1 MAADCASY
9 DLACKTGQGI
19 ADFAQGQIADFV
31 KSMAEGAIAV
41 LKALTTFWME
51 LPSPTVTSS
60 AVTTIQENLSW
71 YTFAFALIGIFIALG
86 RMVFTQQFSTGMTA
100 VKMIINLIIVTAV
113 YATAFTAL
121 IAASDAFA
129 PWIVEEATGQ
139 DLDLAGMLN
148 VELIMSAGIGPGLLM
163 GVLAFLGS
171 LANVIFMLLRAVMIA
186 ILFAFL
192 PTLAAASAS
201 ETGNQ
206 AFKKAQGYLLAFVL
220 FKPITGVIYALGF
233 LTITNPPTFRGL
245 DEAGAALFSTA
256 VGVMTLLIAS
266 LALPALIKFIV
277 PVAANG
283 TSGAFSGAGMVAA
296 GVAAGGAVVSLG
308 AAAATGGASAA
319 AGGGSAALTGGKA
332 AATAGG
338 QSAASSGGQAAAAS
352 SGGGSSAGA
361 GGGKASEAI
370 NGSGGGTAG
379 GSGSGSG
386 SSSGNATGGP
396 SSGAGSSGGSSSPS
410 TSGGSSTGGTGTSG
424 GGSGSASTGGAGT
437 SGGAVPAGA
446 AGGQTPTQTSSGSSS
461 GGSAGDTARVL
472 GDLAAAGGNQAHAID
487 DAAEEK

>member
-1 MAADCASY
+1 MAADATECAPL
-9 DLACKTGQGI
+9 DLACKAGEGI
-19 ADFAQGQIADFV
+19 VDFAQNQIYDFV
-31 KSMAEGAIAV
+31 KSIAEGSISV
-41 LKALTTFWME
+41 LKALTTFWLD

-86 RMVFTQQFSTGMTA
+86 RMVFTQQFSTGMSA

-121 IAASDAFA
+121 ITASDAFA
-129 PWIVEEATGQ
+129 PWIVEKATGQ
-139 DLDLAGMLN
+139 GLDLSGMLN
-148 VELIMSAGIGPGLLM
+148 VELIMTAGIGPGLLM
-163 GVLAFLGS
+163 GILAFLGS

-192 PTLAAASAS
+192 PTLAASSAS

-220 FKPITGVIYALGF
+220 FKPIAGVIYALGF
-233 LTITNPPTFRGL
+233 LTITNPPTFSNL
-245 DEAGAALFSTA
+245 DEAGKSLFSTA
-256 VGVMTLLIAS
+256 VGVMTLLVAS

-296 GVAAGGAVVSLG
+296 GVAAGGAVVALG

-319 AGGGSAALTGGKA
+319 AGGTAAVTGGGGTAAATGGQAAAASTGGKA
-332 AATAGG
+332 AAT
-338 QSAASSGGQAAAAS
+338 SAP
-352 SGGGSSAGA
+352 SGGGGSAGA
-361 GGGKASEAI
+361 SGGKASEALT
-370 NGSGGGTAG
+370 GGGGKSTGDAAPTPG
-379 GSGSGSG
+379 GG
-386 SSSGNATGGP
+386 SSSGNG
-396 SSGAGSSGGSSSPS
+396 
-410 TSGGSSTGGTGTSG
+410 GGT
-424 GGSGSASTGGAGT
+424 TGGAGN
-437 SGGAVPAGA
+437 GGGS
-446 AGGQTPTQTSSGSSS
+446 TSSGTAAPGASGGQATAQTQGGSSNASSS
-461 GGSAGDTARVL
+461 RDTARAL

>member
-1 MAADCASY
+1 VAADTPDCAAW
-9 DLACKTGQGI
+9 DLACKAGEGI
-19 ADFAQGQIADFV
+19 SDFAQGQIYDFV
-31 KSMAEGAIAV
+31 KSIAEGSISV
-41 LKALTTFWME
+41 LKALTTFWLQ
-51 LPSPTVTSS
+51 LPSPTVDST

-121 IAASDAFA
+121 ITASDAFA
-129 PWIVEEATGQ
+129 PWIVEKATGQ
-139 DLDLAGMLN
+139 GLDLAGMLN
-148 VELIMSAGIGPGLLM
+148 VELIMTAGIGPGLLM
-163 GVLAFLGS
+163 GILAFLGS

-220 FKPITGVIYALGF
+220 FKPIAGVIYALGF
-233 LTITNPPTFRGL
+233 LTITNPPTFTNL
-245 DEAGAALFSTA
+245 DDAGKSLFSTA

-319 AGGGSAALTGGKA
+319 AGGAAAAGGGAAAAGGGGATAAASGGQAAASSTGGKA
-332 AATAGG
+332 AAAG
-338 QSAASSGGQAAAAS
+338 ASSGGD
-352 SGGGSSAGA
+352 GGSAGA
-361 GGGKASEAI
+361 SGGKASEAI
-370 NGSGGGTAG
+370 SGGDSSGASTPSTG
-379 GSGSGSG
+379 GG
-386 SSSGNATGGP
+386 SSSGGGNTP
-396 SSGAGSSGGSSSPS
+396 AGGG
-410 TSGGSSTGGTGTSG
+410 GDASG
-424 GGSGSASTGGAGT
+424 GGA
-437 SGGAVPAGA
+437 AGA
-446 AGGQTPTQTSSGSSS
+446 PGGQAPAQTSSGSSN
-461 GGSAGDTARVL
+461 GGAAGDTSRVL
-472 GDLAAAGGNQAHAID
+472 ADLAAAGGNQVHAVD

>member
-1 MAADCASY
+1 MAADTPDCAAW
-9 DLACKTGQGI
+9 DLACKAGEGI
-19 ADFAQGQIADFV
+19 SDFAQGQIYDFV
-31 KSMAEGAIAV
+31 KSIAEGSISV
-41 LKALTTFWME
+41 LKALTTFWLQ
-51 LPSPTVTSS
+51 LPSPTVDST

-121 IAASDAFA
+121 ITASDAFA
-129 PWIVEEATGQ
+129 PWIVEKATGQ
-139 DLDLAGMLN
+139 GLDLAGMLN
-148 VELIMSAGIGPGLLM
+148 VELIMTAGIGPGLLM
-163 GVLAFLGS
+163 GILAFLGS

-220 FKPITGVIYALGF
+220 FKPIAGVIYALGF
-233 LTITNPPTFRGL
+233 LTITNPPTFTNL
-245 DEAGAALFSTA
+245 DDAGKSLFSTA

-319 AGGGSAALTGGKA
+319 AGGAATAGGGGVTAAASGGQAAASSTGGKA
-332 AATAGG
+332 AAAG
-338 QSAASSGGQAAAAS
+338 ASSGGD
-352 SGGGSSAGA
+352 GGSAGA
-361 GGGKASEAI
+361 SGGKASEAI
-370 NGSGGGTAG
+370 SGGDSSGASTPSTG
-379 GSGSGSG
+379 GG
-386 SSSGNATGGP
+386 SSSGGGNTP
-396 SSGAGSSGGSSSPS
+396 AGGG
-410 TSGGSSTGGTGTSG
+410 GDASG
-424 GGSGSASTGGAGT
+424 GGA
-437 SGGAVPAGA
+437 AGA
-446 AGGQTPTQTSSGSSS
+446 PGGQAPAQTSSGSSN
-461 GGSAGDTARVL
+461 GGAAGDTSRVL
-472 GDLAAAGGNQAHAID
+472 ADLAAAGGNQVHAVD

>member
-1 MAADCASY
+1 MASAPGQEDCGLVDIGCNVSN
-9 DLACKTGQGI
+9 
-19 ADFAQGQIADFV
+19 FAQGQIYDFV
-31 KSMAEGAIAV
+31 KSIAEGSISV
-41 LKALTTFWME
+41 LKALTTFWLQ
-51 LPSPTVTSS
+51 LPSPTVDST

-121 IAASDAFA
+121 ITASDAFA
-129 PWIVEEATGQ
+129 PWIVEKATGQ
-139 DLDLAGMLN
+139 GLDLAGMLN
-148 VELIMSAGIGPGLLM
+148 VELIMTAGIGPGLLM
-163 GVLAFLGS
+163 GILAFLGS

-220 FKPITGVIYALGF
+220 FKPIAGVIYALGF
-233 LTITNPPTFRGL
+233 LTITNPPTFTNL
-245 DEAGAALFSTA
+245 DDAGKSLFSTA

-319 AGGGSAALTGGKA
+319 AGGAATAGGGGVTAAASGGQAAASSTGGKA
-332 AATAGG
+332 AAAG
-338 QSAASSGGQAAAAS
+338 ASSGGD
-352 SGGGSSAGA
+352 GGSAGA
-361 GGGKASEAI
+361 SGGKASEAI
-370 NGSGGGTAG
+370 SGGDSSGASTPSTG
-379 GSGSGSG
+379 GG
-386 SSSGNATGGP
+386 SSSGGGNTP
-396 SSGAGSSGGSSSPS
+396 AGGG
-410 TSGGSSTGGTGTSG
+410 GDASG
-424 GGSGSASTGGAGT
+424 GGA
-437 SGGAVPAGA
+437 AGA
-446 AGGQTPTQTSSGSSS
+446 PGGQAPAQTSSGSSN
-461 GGSAGDTARVL
+461 GGAAGDTSRVL
-472 GDLAAAGGNQAHAID
+472 ADLAAAGGNQVHAVD

>member
-1 MAADCASY
+1 MAADTPDCAAW
-9 DLACKTGQGI
+9 DLACKAGEGI
-19 ADFAQGQIADFV
+19 SDFAQGQIYDFV
-31 KSMAEGAIAV
+31 KSIAEGSISV
-41 LKALTTFWME
+41 LKALTTFWLQ
-51 LPSPTVTSS
+51 LPSPTVDST

-121 IAASDAFA
+121 ITASDAFA
-129 PWIVEEATGQ
+129 PWIVEKATGQ
-139 DLDLAGMLN
+139 GLDLAGMLN
-148 VELIMSAGIGPGLLM
+148 VELIMTAGIGPGLLM
-163 GVLAFLGS
+163 GILAFLGS

-220 FKPITGVIYALGF
+220 FKPIAGVIYALGF
-233 LTITNPPTFRGL
+233 LTITNPPTFTNL
-245 DEAGAALFSTA
+245 DDAGKSLFSTA

-319 AGGGSAALTGGKA
+319 AGGAATAGGGGVTAAASGGQAAASSTGGKA
-332 AATAGG
+332 AAAG
-338 QSAASSGGQAAAAS
+338 ASSGGD
-352 SGGGSSAGA
+352 GGSAGSS
-361 GGGKASEAI
+361 GGKASEAI
-370 NGSGGGTAG
+370 SGGDSSGASTPSTG
-379 GSGSGSG
+379 GG
-386 SSSGNATGGP
+386 SSSGGGNTP
-396 SSGAGSSGGSSSPS
+396 AGGG
-410 TSGGSSTGGTGTSG
+410 GDASG
-424 GGSGSASTGGAGT
+424 GGA
-437 SGGAVPAGA
+437 AGA
-446 AGGQTPTQTSSGSSS
+446 PGGQAPAQTSSGSSN
-461 GGSAGDTARVL
+461 GGAAGDTSRVL
-472 GDLAAAGGNQAHAID
+472 ADLAAAGGNQVHAVD

>member
-1 MAADCASY
+1 MAADSGQCAPI
-9 DLACKTGQGI
+9 DLVCKGKEGI
-19 ADFAQGQIADFV
+19 TDFAQGQIADFV

-129 PWIVEEATGQ
+129 PWIVEKATGQ

-220 FKPITGVIYALGF
+220 FKPIAGVIYALGF

-308 AAAATGGASAA
+308 AAAATGSASAA

-332 AATAGG
+332 AAAAGG
-338 QSAASSGGQAAAAS
+338 QSAASTGGQAAAAS

-370 NGSGGGTAG
+370 SGSGGGG
-379 GSGSGSG
+379 RGSA

-396 SSGAGSSGGSSSPS
+396 SSGAGSSGGSNTTS
-410 TSGGSSTGGTGTSG
+410 TSGGSST
-424 GGSGSASTGGAGT
+424 ASTGASGSGQGDARTAGAGT
-437 SGGAVPAGA
+437 SGGTVPAGA
-446 AGGQTPTQTSSGSSS
+446 AGGQAPAQTSSGSSN

-487 DAAEEK
+487 EAAEGK

>member
-1 MAADCASY
+1 MAADEPGCQFFDAE
-9 DLACKTGQGI
+9 CVVGGTIGNI
-19 ADFAQGQIADFV
+19 AEGQISDFV
-31 KSMAEGAIAV
+31 KTMAEGAISV
-41 LKALTTFWME
+41 LKALTTFWMG

-60 AVTTIQENLSW
+60 AVTTIQESLSW

-86 RMVFTQQFSTGMTA
+86 RMVFTQQFSTGMMA

-113 YATAFTAL
+113 YATAFKAL

-129 PWIVEEATGQ
+129 PWIVEKATGQ
-139 DLDLAGMLN
+139 DLNLAGMLN

-220 FKPITGVIYALGF
+220 FKPIAGVIYALGF
-233 LTITNPPTFRGL
+233 LTITDPPTLSGL
-245 DEAGAALFSTA
+245 DDVGTALFSTS

-296 GVAAGGAVVSLG
+296 GVAAGGAVVSLR

-332 AATAGG
+332 AAAAGG

-352 SGGGSSAGA
+352 SGGVSSGGV

-370 NGSGGGTAG
+370 SGSGGGTAG
-379 GSGSGSG
+379 GSG

-396 SSGAGSSGGSSSPS
+396 GSGAGSSGGNSSPS

-424 GGSGSASTGGAGT
+424 SGSSGASTGGAGT
-437 SGGAVPAGA
+437 SGSTVPAGA
-446 AGGQTPTQTSSGSSS
+446 AGGQAAAQSSSGSSN

>member
-1 MAADCASY
+1 VAADTPDCAAW
-9 DLACKTGQGI
+9 DLACKAGEGI
-19 ADFAQGQIADFV
+19 SDFAQGQIYDFV
-31 KSMAEGAIAV
+31 KSIAEGSISV
-41 LKALTTFWME
+41 LKALTTFWLQ
-51 LPSPTVTSS
+51 LPSPTVDST

-121 IAASDAFA
+121 ITASDAFA
-129 PWIVEEATGQ
+129 PWIVEKATGQ
-139 DLDLAGMLN
+139 GLDLAGMLN
-148 VELIMSAGIGPGLLM
+148 VELIMTAGIGPGLLM
-163 GVLAFLGS
+163 GILAFLGS

-220 FKPITGVIYALGF
+220 FKPIAGVIYALGF
-233 LTITNPPTFRGL
+233 LTITNPPTFTNL
-245 DEAGAALFSTA
+245 DDAGKSLFSTA

-319 AGGGSAALTGGKA
+319 AGGAATAGGGGVTAAASGGQAAASSTGGKA
-332 AATAGG
+332 AAAG
-338 QSAASSGGQAAAAS
+338 ASSGGD
-352 SGGGSSAGA
+352 GGSAGSS
-361 GGGKASEAI
+361 GGKASEAI
-370 NGSGGGTAG
+370 SGGDSSGASTPSTG
-379 GSGSGSG
+379 GG
-386 SSSGNATGGP
+386 SSSGGGNTP
-396 SSGAGSSGGSSSPS
+396 AGGG
-410 TSGGSSTGGTGTSG
+410 GDASG
-424 GGSGSASTGGAGT
+424 GGA
-437 SGGAVPAGA
+437 AGA
-446 AGGQTPTQTSSGSSS
+446 PGGQAPAQTSSGSSN
-461 GGSAGDTARVL
+461 GGAAGDTSRVL
-472 GDLAAAGGNQAHAID
+472 ADLAAAGGNQVHAVD

>member
-1 MAADCASY
+1 MAADDPKCQPL
-9 DLACKTGQGI
+9 DLVCKAGEGVS
-19 ADFAQGQIADFV
+19 DFAQGQIYDFV
-31 KSMAEGAIAV
+31 KSIAEGSISV
-41 LKALTTFWME
+41 LKALTTFWLQ
-51 LPSPTVTSS
+51 LPSPTVGST

-100 VKMIINLIIVTAV
+100 VKMIINLIVVTAV

-121 IAASDAFA
+121 ITASDAFA
-129 PWIVEEATGQ
+129 PWIVEKATGQ
-139 DLDLAGMLN
+139 GLDIAGMLN
-148 VELIMSAGIGPGLLM
+148 VELIMTAGIGPGLLM
-163 GVLAFLGS
+163 GILAFLGS

-220 FKPITGVIYALGF
+220 FKPIAGVIYALGF
-233 LTITNPPTFRGL
+233 LTITNPPTFTNL
-245 DEAGAALFSTA
+245 DDAGKSLFSTA

-319 AGGGSAALTGGKA
+319 AGGAATAGGGGVTAAASGGQAAASSTGGKA
-332 AATAGG
+332 AAAG
-338 QSAASSGGQAAAAS
+338 ASSGGD
-352 SGGGSSAGA
+352 GGSAGA
-361 GGGKASEAI
+361 SGGKASEAI
-370 NGSGGGTAG
+370 SGGDSSGASTPSTG
-379 GSGSGSG
+379 GG
-386 SSSGNATGGP
+386 SSSGGGNTP
-396 SSGAGSSGGSSSPS
+396 AGGG
-410 TSGGSSTGGTGTSG
+410 GDASG
-424 GGSGSASTGGAGT
+424 GGA
-437 SGGAVPAGA
+437 AGA
-446 AGGQTPTQTSSGSSS
+446 PGGQAPAQTSSGSSN
-461 GGSAGDTARVL
+461 GGAAGDTSRVL
-472 GDLAAAGGNQAHAID
+472 ADLAAAGGNQVHAVD

>member
-1 MAADCASY
+1 MSADESKCAGL
-9 DLACKTGQGI
+9 DLACQGREKL
-19 ADFAQGQIADFV
+19 AEFAQGQIYDFV
-31 KSMAEGAIAV
+31 KSIAEGAISV
-41 LKALTTFWME
+41 LKALTTFWLQ
-51 LPSPTVTSS
+51 LPSPTVDST
-60 AVTTIQENLSW
+60 AVTTIQNNLSW
-71 YTFAFALIGIFIALG
+71 YTFAFALVGIFIALG
-86 RMVFTQQFSTGMTA
+86 QMVFTQRFSTGMSA

-129 PWIVEEATGQ
+129 PWIVEKATGQ
-139 DLDLAGMLN
+139 GLDLAGMLN
-148 VELIMSAGIGPGLLM
+148 VNLIMTAGIGPGLLM
-163 GVLAFLGS
+163 GILAFLGS

-220 FKPITGVIYALGF
+220 FKPIAGVIYALGF
-233 LTITNPPTFRGL
+233 LTITNPPTFTNL
-245 DEAGAALFSTA
+245 DSAGKSLFSTA

-308 AAAATGGASAA
+308 AAAATGGGSAA
-319 AGGGSAALTGGKA
+319 ASGGAAVAGGGGGGVAAATGGQSGAAATSGKATAAAVPSGGESGAAGGKA
-332 AATAGG
+332 GKATSGSGSESFGATSTPPPGGASNTAGG
-338 QSAASSGGQAAAAS
+338 ATPPAGASGGQA
-352 SGGGSSAGA
+352 
-361 GGGKASEAI
+361 
-370 NGSGGGTAG
+370 
-379 GSGSGSG
+379 
-386 SSSGNATGGP
+386 
-396 SSGAGSSGGSSSPS
+396 
-410 TSGGSSTGGTGTSG
+410 
-424 GGSGSASTGGAGT
+424 
-437 SGGAVPAGA
+437 
-446 AGGQTPTQTSSGSSS
+446 PTQTSSGSSN
-461 GGSAGDTARVL
+461 GGAAGDTSRVL
-472 GDLAAAGGNQAHAID
+472 ADLAAAGGNQAHAID

>member
-1 MAADCASY
+1 MAADSGQCAPI
-9 DLACKTGQGI
+9 DLVCKGKEGVT
-19 ADFAQGQIADFV
+19 DFAQGQIADFV

-71 YTFAFALIGIFIALG
+71 YTFAFALIGVFIALG

-129 PWIVEEATGQ
+129 PWIVEKATGQ

-220 FKPITGVIYALGF
+220 FKPIAGVIYALGF

-319 AGGGSAALTGGKA
+319 AGGGSAALTGGNA
-332 AATAGG
+332 AAAAGG

-352 SGGGSSAGA
+352 SGS
-361 GGGKASEAI
+361 GKASEAI
-370 NGSGGGTAG
+370 SGSGGGTAG
-379 GSGSGSG
+379 GSGSA

-396 SSGAGSSGGSSSPS
+396 SSGAGSSGGSSTTS
-410 TSGGSSTGGTGTSG
+410 TRGGSSTASTGAS
-424 GGSGSASTGGAGT
+424 GSGQGGVSTGGAGT
-437 SGGAVPAGA
+437 SAGAVPAGA
-446 AGGQTPTQTSSGSSS
+446 GGGQAPAQTSSGSSN

-487 DAAEEK
+487 DEAEEK

>member
-1 MAADCASY
+1 VAS
-9 DLACKTGQGI
+9 DPGQEECGLVDIGCGI
-19 ADFAQGQIADFV
+19 KNFAQGQIYDFV
-31 KSMAEGAIAV
+31 KSIAEGSLSV

-129 PWIVEEATGQ
+129 PWIVEKATGQ
-139 DLDLAGMLN
+139 ELDLAGMLN

-220 FKPITGVIYALGF
+220 FKPIAGVIYALGF

-245 DEAGAALFSTA
+245 DEAGTALFSTA

-319 AGGGSAALTGGKA
+319 AGGGSAALTGSKA
-332 AATAGG
+332 AAAAGG

-352 SGGGSSAGA
+352 SGGVSSGGV

-370 NGSGGGTAG
+370 SGSGTAG
-379 GSGSGSG
+379 GSAGG

-396 SSGAGSSGGSSSPS
+396 
-410 TSGGSSTGGTGTSG
+410 
-424 GGSGSASTGGAGT
+424 
-437 SGGAVPAGA
+437 
-446 AGGQTPTQTSSGSSS
+446 
-461 GGSAGDTARVL
+461 RV
-472 GDLAAAGGNQAHAID
+472 
-487 DAAEEK
+487 

>member
-1 MAADCASY
+1 MAADSGQCAPI
-9 DLACKTGQGI
+9 DLVCKGKEGI
-19 ADFAQGQIADFV
+19 TDFAQGQIADFV

-71 YTFAFALIGIFIALG
+71 YTFAFALIGVFIALG

-129 PWIVEEATGQ
+129 PWIVEKATGQ

-148 VELIMSAGIGPGLLM
+148 VELIMSAGIVPGLLM

-220 FKPITGVIYALGF
+220 FKPIAGVIYALGF

-319 AGGGSAALTGGKA
+319 AGGGSAALTGGNA
-332 AATAGG
+332 AAAAGG

-352 SGGGSSAGA
+352 SGS
-361 GGGKASEAI
+361 GKASEAI
-370 NGSGGGTAG
+370 SGSGGGTAG
-379 GSGSGSG
+379 GSGSA

-396 SSGAGSSGGSSSPS
+396 SSGAGSSGGSSTTS
-410 TSGGSSTGGTGTSG
+410 TRGGSSTASTGAS
-424 GGSGSASTGGAGT
+424 GSGQGGVSTGGAGT
-437 SGGAVPAGA
+437 SAGAVPAGA
-446 AGGQTPTQTSSGSSS
+446 GGGQAPAQTSSGSSN

-487 DAAEEK
+487 DEAEEK

>member
-1 MAADCASY
+1 MAADTPDCAAW
-9 DLACKTGQGI
+9 DLACKAGEGI
-19 ADFAQGQIADFV
+19 SDFAQGQIYDFV
-31 KSMAEGAIAV
+31 KSIAEGSISV
-41 LKALTTFWME
+41 LKALTTFWLQ
-51 LPSPTVTSS
+51 LPSPTVDST

-121 IAASDAFA
+121 ITASDAFA
-129 PWIVEEATGQ
+129 PWIVEKATGQ
-139 DLDLAGMLN
+139 GLDLAGMLN
-148 VELIMSAGIGPGLLM
+148 VELIMTAGIGPGLLM
-163 GVLAFLGS
+163 GILAFLGS

-220 FKPITGVIYALGF
+220 FKPIAGVIYALGF
-233 LTITNPPTFRGL
+233 LTITNPPTFTNL
-245 DEAGAALFSTA
+245 DDAGKSLFSTA

-308 AAAATGGASAA
+308 AAAATGGGSAA
-319 AGGGSAALTGGKA
+319 ASGGAAVAGGGGGGVAAATGGQSGAAATSGKATAAAVPSGGESGAAGGKA
-332 AATAGG
+332 GKATSGSGSESFGATSTPPPGGASNTAGG
-338 QSAASSGGQAAAAS
+338 ATPPAGASGGQA
-352 SGGGSSAGA
+352 
-361 GGGKASEAI
+361 
-370 NGSGGGTAG
+370 
-379 GSGSGSG
+379 
-386 SSSGNATGGP
+386 
-396 SSGAGSSGGSSSPS
+396 
-410 TSGGSSTGGTGTSG
+410 
-424 GGSGSASTGGAGT
+424 
-437 SGGAVPAGA
+437 
-446 AGGQTPTQTSSGSSS
+446 PTQTSSGSSN
-461 GGSAGDTARVL
+461 GGAAGDTSRVL
-472 GDLAAAGGNQAHAID
+472 ADLAAAGGNQAHAID

>member
-1 MAADCASY
+1 MAADEKECAGL
-9 DLACKTGQGI
+9 DFVCQGGEKI
-19 ADFAQGQIADFV
+19 ADFAQGQIYDFV
-31 KSMAEGAIAV
+31 KSIAEGSISV
-41 LKALTTFWME
+41 LKALTTFWMD
-51 LPSPTVTSS
+51 LPSPTVSS
-60 AVTTIQENLSW
+60 TAVTTIQENLSW

-121 IAASDAFA
+121 ITASDAFA
-129 PWIVEEATGQ
+129 PWIVEKATGQ

-148 VELIMSAGIGPGLLM
+148 VDLIMTAGIGPGLLM
-163 GVLAFLGS
+163 GILAFLGS

-220 FKPITGVIYALGF
+220 FKPIAGVIYALGF
-233 LTITNPPTFRGL
+233 LTITNPPTFTNL
-245 DEAGAALFSTA
+245 DDAGKSLFSTA

-319 AGGGSAALTGGKA
+319 AGGAAAAAGGGGAAAAGGGGAATAASGGQAAASSTGGKA
-332 AATAGG
+332 AAAG
-338 QSAASSGGQAAAAS
+338 ASSGGD
-352 SGGGSSAGA
+352 GGSSGA
-361 GGGKASEAI
+361 SGGKASEAL
-370 NGSGGGTAG
+370 SGGGG
-379 GSGSGSG
+379 DSSGSG
-386 SSSGNATGGP
+386 TP
-396 SSGAGSSGGSSSPS
+396 STGGSSPAGAGGGD
-410 TSGGSSTGGTGTSG
+410 TSGGT
-424 GGSGSASTGGAGT
+424 AA
-437 SGGAVPAGA
+437 AGA
-446 AGGQTPTQTSSGSSS
+446 PGGQAPAQTSSGSSN
-461 GGSAGDTARVL
+461 GGAAGDTSRVL
-472 GDLAAAGGNQAHAID
+472 ADLAAAGGNQAHAID